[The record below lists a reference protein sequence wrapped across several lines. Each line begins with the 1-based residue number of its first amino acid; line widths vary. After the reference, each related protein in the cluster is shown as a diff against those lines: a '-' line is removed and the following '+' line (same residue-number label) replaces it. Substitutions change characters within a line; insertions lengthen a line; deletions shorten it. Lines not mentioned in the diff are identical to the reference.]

1 MWQTVP
7 SINKA
12 SYRVKNLCAN
22 IKLMGKLEKIFNHWT
37 LLAINLVIIVA
48 VEATGMFFMQSGLI
62 HLIALLFIGLGI
74 SRIFVHYEVYDRF
87 LKPLIYGGIAV
98 LILFAVSHILEYL
111 NYAVFYLPFPMIA
124 ANVVNFYLVG
134 LVIVTFSTT
143 FFLKGIEKG
152 TTFYRYTLPLITVF
166 LVIVTIRNYL
176 NPSLVD
182 LGPNKALMYIYAS
195 GVVGATILGVYWLLR
210 LKKYE
215 SMLASF
221 IDYFNAS
228 FIMIG
233 VSATFYVFNEIFEK
247 VGIDYM
253 QVMYISHFLFYGA
266 LSFMFLSFVRL
277 TKLGG
282 LYDAAKKEKKPED
295 LLNEKLQSS

>member
-1 MWQTVP
+1 M
-7 SINKA
+7 N
-12 SYRVKNLCAN
+12 NL
-22 IKLMGKLEKIFNHWT
+22 LEKIFSHWT

-48 VEATGMFFMQSGLI
+48 VEATGGFFMKTGLI

-74 SRIFVHYEVYDRF
+74 TRIFIHYEVYDRF

-98 LILFAVSHILEYL
+98 LILFAVSHILEYV
-111 NYAVFYLPFPMIA
+111 NYAVFYFPFGMIA

-134 LVIVTFSTT
+134 LLIVTFSAT
-143 FFLKGIEKG
+143 FFLKGIEKEARI
-152 TTFYRYTLPLITVF
+152 YRYLLPLAMIF
-166 LVIVTIRNYL
+166 LVIVTVRNYL
-176 NPSLVD
+176 NPSSVD
-182 LGPNKALMYIYAS
+182 LSPSKWLMYVYALA
-195 GVVGATILGVYWLLR
+195 VTGATGLGVYWLLR

-215 SMLASF
+215 TILSNF

-233 VSATFYVFNEIFEK
+233 VSAAFYVFNETFEK

-253 QVMYISHFLFYGA
+253 QVMYMSHFLFYGA

-282 LYDAAKKEKKPED
+282 LYEEAEKEKKPED
-295 LLNEKLQSS
+295 LLNEKLKASKTSQI